1 VRPVHAGDRPALPLN
16 RPTSTSQTSSFH
28 LPAPTDRRPRAPT
41 IRTRDDAPWNVQG
54 ERAQPSHQPA
64 GEGGRRPELEATAHV
79 WHAYPSAYRRAR
91 RREALN
97 ATQRSGAWRR
107 PSRPPVQ
114 ASSVR
119 ARRAANAGP
128 SASLPHRRSRS
139 CCAGGSPRTGR
150 SLNGVHSSIMSSG
163 APTSVPVDLSA
174 TSGRPQATGPTL
186 EACLKV
192 QNSLAAVAN
201 PPLSAL
207 RYWRTRSIGKP
218 LLCWGG
224 SPVMRG

>member
-1 VRPVHAGDRPALPLN
+1 MTRHGTSRGSAHSP
-16 RPTSTSQTSSFH
+16 PTS
-28 LPAPTDRRPRAPT
+28 PAARGDAVPSWRRPHTSGTP
-41 IRTRDDAPWNVQG
+41 I
-54 ERAQPSHQPA
+54 S
-64 GEGGRRPELEATAHV
+64 
-79 WHAYPSAYRRAR
+79 SAYRRAR

-218 LLCWGG
+218 CCVG
-224 SPVMRG
+224 VVAR